1 MASIF
6 DLMEAPIASQIRESD
21 RQILGSVQ
29 AQRDAAQAQLDAA
42 QAQYDAAAVQ
52 GDAVPTAGATER
64 DVANLVFSTRVGGV
78 PGSGSNLLRSREAAS
93 TANQIRAQNR
103 AIAADRAAMA
113 AQLRAGG
120 AGLYEG
126 AAGLYQVGAT
136 QMSEFAMRAAEE
148 SAYAESV
155 LMEMRKAGEP
165 GDRIIRQLNRV
176 KSTMTTDAG
185 RAYVDALIADETLEH
200 EQSKELG
207 IFGNPIAYSVKQAV
221 IDTQSALGE
230 AYGE

>member
-1 MASIF
+1 MATIY
-6 DLMEAPIASQIRESD
+6 DLLEAPVSASVRRADELA
-21 RQILGSVQ
+21 LGSVQ
-29 AQRDAAQAQLDAA
+29 AQL
-42 QAQYDAAAVQ
+42 
-52 GDAVPTAGATER
+52 DAVPTAGASER

-103 AIAADRAAMA
+103 AIAADRATAAA
-113 AQLRAGG
+113 AQMG
-120 AGLYEG
+120 
-126 AAGLYQVGAT
+126 
-136 QMSEFAMRAAEE
+136 EFAMRASEE

-155 LMEMRKAGEP
+155 LNELRAAGEP

-176 KSTMTTDAG
+176 KATMTTDAG
-185 RAYVDALIADETLEH
+185 RAYVDNLIADETLEY
-200 EQSKELG
+200 EQSKNLG
-207 IFGNPIAYSVKQAV
+207 LFGNPIASSVKQAV

>member
-29 AQRDAAQAQLDAA
+29 AARDAAQAQRDAAQAQL
-42 QAQYDAAAVQ
+42 DAAAVQ

-64 DVANLVFSTRVGGV
+64 DIANLVFSSRVGGV

-113 AQLRAGG
+113 AQLR
-120 AGLYEG
+120 EG
-126 AAGLYQVGAT
+126 AAGLYQGAAALQQGAAT
-136 QMSEFAMRAAEE
+136 QMGEFAMRAAEE

-155 LMEMRKAGEP
+155 LQEMRAAGEP
-165 GDRIIRQLNRV
+165 GDRIMRVLNRL
-176 KSTMTTDAG
+176 KATMTTDAG
-185 RAYVDALIADETLEH
+185 RAFVDNLILDESIEYRESQAKKGSTVYIPEADYAEVESAT
-200 EQSKELG
+200 
-207 IFGNPIAYSVKQAV
+207 
-221 IDTQSALGE
+221 ALGQ